1 MTKNYLEILPGLSVF
16 FLLISKTIPFPNC
29 NFYLDSLNID
39 AKFKKKTV
47 KIYYEIAFC
56 DIIKL

>member
-39 AKFKKKTV
+39 AKFKKKNQL
-47 KIYYEIAFC
+47 KFIM
-56 DIIKL
+56 KLHFVI